1 MNDSKCIGK
10 RCLVLSD
17 IGAGKVTFKV
27 LGRGDIVIGL
37 QCLREKRLSET
48 AGTDDEGKAIGER
61 FEFGDEL
68 CLVDICKVIC
78 TQNRK
83 VCFAVG
89 SHFQIILSHFS
100 PFCSGHLSCSDPIV
114 HQTSV

>member
-68 CLVDICKVIC
+68 GLVDL
-78 TQNRK
+78 
-83 VCFAVG
+83 G
-89 SHFQIILSHFS
+89 
-100 PFCSGHLSCSDPIV
+100 
-114 HQTSV
+114 